1 MADFSTR
8 LNRVARVF
16 ARRERV
22 DSPRS
27 AVYTWSIHDLG
38 GNTVYEADVSAKR
51 AATEE
56 DPRLP
61 RTDEDQGR
69 TESSQASA
77 REGAETADRLT
88 GRFPRRERLTTSAE
102 FQALFQRGKR
112 IDRPSM
118 IVLWRATDEP
128 RRAGFAVSRQ
138 VRGAVQRNRARR
150 RLREAY
156 RAMRDAAPTHAALV
170 IIGRPAAL
178 RRPFT
183 ALAGEL
189 HDALT
194 AIPGPRA

>member
-1 MADFSTR
+1 MSTLGR
-8 LNRVARVF
+8 F
-16 ARRERV
+16 
-22 DSPRS
+22 D
-27 AVYTWSIHDLG
+27 DLR
-38 GNTVYEADVSAKR
+38 GNTVHEADVSAEC
-51 AATEE
+51 APTEE
-56 DPRLP
+56 DSRLP
-61 RTDEDQGR
+61 RADENQRR
-69 TESSQASA
+69 TEGAQASA
-77 REGAETADRLT
+77 REGAETANRLT

-118 IVLWRATDEP
+118 IVLWRATAEP

-156 RAMRDAAPTHAALV
+156 RAMRDAAPTHTALV

-178 RRPFT
+178 RQPFT
-183 ALAGEL
+183 ALVDEL

-194 AIPGPRA
+194 TIPGPRA

>member
-1 MADFSTR
+1 
-8 LNRVARVF
+8 
-16 ARRERV
+16 
-22 DSPRS
+22 
-27 AVYTWSIHDLG
+27 
-38 GNTVYEADVSAKR
+38 
-51 AATEE
+51 E

-69 TESSQASA
+69 TEGSQASA

-118 IVLWRATDEP
+118 IVLCRATNEP
-128 RRAGFAVSRQ
+128 LPSPFAVST
-138 VRGAVQRNRARR
+138 RAPAAS
-150 RLREAY
+150 REAP
-156 RAMRDAAPTHAALV
+156 RATGAAGRTLAAPV
-170 IIGRPAAL
+170 IPGRPAAL

>member
-1 MADFSTR
+1 M
-8 LNRVARVF
+8 
-16 ARRERV
+16 
-22 DSPRS
+22 
-27 AVYTWSIHDLG
+27 
-38 GNTVYEADVSAKR
+38 
-51 AATEE
+51 
-56 DPRLP
+56 
-61 RTDEDQGR
+61 
-69 TESSQASA
+69 
-77 REGAETADRLT
+77 T

-118 IVLWRATDEP
+118 IVLWRATAEP

-156 RAMRDAAPTHAALV
+156 RAMRDAAPTHTALV

-178 RRPFT
+178 RQPFT
-183 ALAGEL
+183 ALVDEL

-194 AIPGPRA
+194 TIPGPRA